1 MIQKIKIRMTSAFI
15 FICINS
21 YSQVQVEIQLL
32 QYTNNGQST
41 VTVSDCGTIA
51 LGTSTSTSIN
61 FGIKLTKP
69 VNQAVGDGNVK
80 VFTKKSSSD
89 FELVAQGP
97 IAIFANQWGG
107 NPSIANT
114 SATFTINAA
123 NFNVSGGT
131 LYAVY
136 TNSSNAFWSS
146 CPYAI
151 TKTPLPTFTLS
162 PSTVS
167 VGCNDLN
174 PRTFSVTAA
183 NIPAGANVVY
193 QWSAPGWSGTS
204 NTSSITLAPSSPTV
218 LPSTITVTPFI
229 NGVSQTPRTCTVTR
243 ESFSSNATI
252 SGTQNIC
259 TGTANYS
266 IAGITAGQNVLW
278 SLSNAA
284 TASIIS
290 SSNTGATISFNG
302 TGAQT
307 LTATIRNACNQQ
319 VVKTFVINSGS
330 TTFSTTATLIGSTTA
345 ACSGTRVFSINNLAA
360 GLTVS
365 WSVSDT
371 SVASLSGMTNTQ
383 ATLTIIGNG
392 SVSIIATITNS
403 CGQSTTRTATLYGGA
418 PVLTSFTC
426 DPQGKPFCGQGQISE
441 YTSNIP
447 SLNLNDRVTAIFSGQ
462 TSAEAN
468 LNTNWQWQ
476 ALNNKIILSGGTRN
490 FRNVG
495 CVTFGTT
502 GLQVRARNACGWS
515 EWYPLNWELVEVPDS
530 IQRSSEANY
539 KLTVFPNPSNGFWSF
554 SFQNTTIESIIVID
568 VNGKKLY
575 NTTPSENQVTIDCSS
590 FQKGIYF
597 AKVKTVLGI
606 ETVKLVKK

>member
-1 MIQKIKIRMTSAFI
+1 MIQKIKIRMTIAFI

-114 SATFTINAA
+114 SATFTINAV

-243 ESFSSNATI
+243 ASFSSNATI
-252 SGTQNIC
+252 AGTQNIC
-259 TGTANYS
+259 TGTANYT

-278 SLSNAA
+278 SLSNTA

-290 SSNTGATISFNG
+290 SSNTGSTVSFNG

-319 VVKTFVINSGS
+319 VVKTFLINSGLNIFNS
-330 TTFSTTATLIGSTTA
+330 P
-345 ACSGTRVFSINNLAA
+345 
-360 GLTVS
+360 
-365 WSVSDT
+365 
-371 SVASLSGMTNTQ
+371 ASLSGNFTDSCTNTRTFSLINLPAGQNVVWSVSNTSIATLSGTTNTQ
-383 ATLTIIGNG
+383 TTVNFNQSG
-392 SVSIIATITNS
+392 SVTLLASISNS
-403 CGQSTTRTATLYGGA
+403 CGQVSTKSALLFFGT
-418 PVLTSFTC
+418 PVLNSFSC
-426 DPQGKPFCGQGQISE
+426 APLGKDFCSGGE
-441 YTSNIP
+441 VFNWVSNP
-447 SLNLNDRVTAIFSGQ
+447 DVNKVDRVTAFFDVM
-462 TSAEAN
+462 TTAEAD
-468 LNTNWQWQ
+468 LASNWQWRPIN
-476 ALNNKIILSGGTRN
+476 AGISLVATKNSVWVNSLSFGQTGLEVRTRN
-490 FRNVG
+490 S
-495 CVTFGTT
+495 
-502 GLQVRARNACGWS
+502 CGWS
-515 EWYPLNWELVEVPDS
+515 AWFPLTWELVEIPNPNQKQSTLKNPLLEV
-530 IQRSSEANY
+530 Y
-539 KLTVFPNPSNGFWSF
+539 PNPSASNWNF
-554 SFQNTTIESIIVID
+554 SYQNTIIESITVLD
-568 VNGKKLY
+568 VFGKKLY
-575 NTTPSENQVTIDCSS
+575 STTLSANHVSVDCSS
-590 FQKGIYF
+590 FQNGVYF
-597 AKVKTVLGI
+597 AKVATASGI
-606 ETVKLVKK
+606 ETVKLVKN